1 MNEKIIYN
9 TKEILEN
16 IDNLLNK
23 YRKIFIIGIIT
34 NITQISYKKNCFL
47 YKLNIS
53 DEHGEINLISFEIN
67 DDIKI
72 GEEYIFRNC
81 NIELINNQVFLYI
94 NDIKDNI
101 LISKKNII
109 NKSLLTND
117 CINYS
122 LINLFSLK
130 NT

>member
-1 MNEKIIYN
+1 MNEKIIYT

-23 YRKIFIIGIIT
+23 FKKIFIIGIIT

-72 GEEYIFRNC
+72 GEEYFFRNC
-81 NIELINNQVFLYI
+81 NIELINNQIFLYI

>member
-1 MNEKIIYN
+1 MNEKIIYT

-23 YRKIFIIGIIT
+23 FRKIFIIGIIT

-94 NDIKDNI
+94 NGIKDNI

>member
-1 MNEKIIYN
+1 MNEKIFYT

-23 YRKIFIIGIIT
+23 FKTIFIIGIIT
-34 NITQISYKKNCFL
+34 NIIPISYKDNSYL
-47 YKLNIS
+47 YKFTIS

-72 GEEYIFRNC
+72 GKEYYFRNC
-81 NIELINNQVFLYI
+81 NIELINNQVILYI
-94 NDIKDNI
+94 NDINDNI
-101 LISKKNII
+101 QISKKNII

-117 CINYS
+117 CLNFS
-122 LINLFSLK
+122 LINLFTIK

>member
-1 MNEKIIYN
+1 MNEKIFYT

-23 YRKIFIIGIIT
+23 FKTIFIIGVIT
-34 NITQISYKKNCFL
+34 NIIPISYKDNIYL
-47 YKLNIS
+47 YKFTIS

-72 GEEYIFRNC
+72 GKEYYFRNC
-81 NIELINNQVFLYI
+81 NIELINNQVILYI
-94 NDIKDNI
+94 NDINDNI
-101 LISKKNII
+101 QISKKNII

-117 CINYS
+117 CLNFS
-122 LINLFSLK
+122 LINLFTIK

>member
-1 MNEKIIYN
+1 MNEKIIYT

-23 YRKIFIIGIIT
+23 FKKIFIIGIIT

-72 GEEYIFRNC
+72 GKEYIFRNC

-122 LINLFSLK
+122 LINLFPLK

>member
-1 MNEKIIYN
+1 MNEKIIYT

-23 YRKIFIIGIIT
+23 FRKIFIIGIIT

-72 GEEYIFRNC
+72 GEEYFFRNC
-81 NIELINNQVFLYI
+81 NIELINNQIFLYI

>member
-1 MNEKIIYN
+1 MNEKIIYT
-9 TKEILEN
+9 TKEIIEN

-23 YRKIFIIGIIT
+23 FKKIFIIGIIT

-47 YKLNIS
+47 YKFNIS

-94 NDIKDNI
+94 NGIKDNI

>member
-1 MNEKIIYN
+1 MNEKIIYT

-23 YRKIFIIGIIT
+23 FKKIFIIGIIT

-72 GEEYIFRNC
+72 GEEYFFRNC

-94 NDIKDNI
+94 NGIKDNI

>member
-1 MNEKIIYN
+1 MNEKIIYT

-23 YRKIFIIGIIT
+23 FRKIFIIGIIT

-72 GEEYIFRNC
+72 GEKYFFKNY
-81 NIELINNQVFLYI
+81 NIELINNQIFLYI
-94 NDIKDNI
+94 NEIKDNI